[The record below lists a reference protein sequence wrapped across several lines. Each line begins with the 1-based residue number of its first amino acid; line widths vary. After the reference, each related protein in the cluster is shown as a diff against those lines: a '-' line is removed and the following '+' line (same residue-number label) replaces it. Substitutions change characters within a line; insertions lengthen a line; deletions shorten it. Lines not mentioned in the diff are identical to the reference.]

1 MFNAGRLA
9 IARKRRQLTKKD
21 LAVQAG
27 ITALTLTRLEGG
39 ETSEPVEDT
48 VRALANAL
56 AYPVEF
62 FYLDDCEELAT
73 EAVSFRSL
81 SSLTARQRD
90 AALAAGSIAF
100 LFDDWVTER
109 FDLPKPDLIDLRDED
124 PAAAAEALRG
134 HWGIG
139 AKPIPFM
146 VKLLEA
152 KGVRVFALSEQH
164 KNVDAYSCWKDD
176 VPYIFL
182 NTFKSAERSRFDA
195 AHELGHLVLHIHG
208 ASGNKDVEREADS
221 FASNFLVHRGDLVS
235 NLPRVH
241 SLTQL
246 VSAKERWGVSVAA
259 LARTAFDAHLI
270 SDWHYRELC
279 KQMSVLGYR
288 TKEPMGR
295 AREKSVLWKKIFEEL
310 WRDGVTKHTVAK
322 DLKIPYD
329 EIESLIGELTSEDS
343 PSVPLIGQRPVFTVV

>member
-1 MFNAGRLA
+1 MFNAGRLT

-21 LAVQAG
+21 LAAKAG

-39 ETSEPVEDT
+39 ETTDPEIVT
-48 VRALANAL
+48 VKALSHVL
-56 AYPVEF
+56 GYPTDF
-62 FYLDDCEELAT
+62 FYLEDCEQLAT

-100 LFDDWVTER
+100 LFDDWVNKR
-109 FDLPKPDLIDLRDED
+109 FDLPKPALLDLRDED

-139 AKPIPFM
+139 SKPIMSM

-182 NTFKSAERSRFDA
+182 NTFKSSERSRFDA

-208 ASGNKDVEREADS
+208 ASGNRDVEREADA
-221 FASNFLVHRGDLVS
+221 FASNFLIHRGDLISHLSNVVS
-235 NLPRVH
+235 L
-241 SLTQL
+241 SQI
-246 VSAKERWGVSVAA
+246 VSAKERWGVSVSA
-259 LARTAFDAHLI
+259 LARTAFDSHLI
-270 SDWHYRELC
+270 TDWQYRELC
-279 KQMSVLGYR
+279 KQMSIRGYR
-288 TKEPMGR
+288 TEEPMGLP
-295 AREKSVLWKKIFEEL
+295 RERSVLWQMIVEEL
-310 WRDGVTKHTVAK
+310 WRDGVTRENIAAE
-322 DLKIPYD
+322 LKIPLD
-329 EIESLIGELTSEDS
+329 EIQSLIGELVAEIQPALVTGS
-343 PSVPLIGQRPVFTVV
+343 RPALRVI